1 MYNILQIG
9 NLVFQTPQGSVT
21 VKSDDRVN
29 EYQTEAGKKRI
40 ELIRADVL
48 SGNITF
54 GGLLVADI
62 ATYRAALSTVTSI
75 TLFNPLINNTETI
88 SAKISNIQA
97 NKIEHNANFSA
108 WSLSFD
114 FKEL

>member
-21 VKSDDRVN
+21 VKSDDKVN
-29 EYQTEAGKKRI
+29 EYQTEAGTTRV

-54 GGLLVADI
+54 KGLLVADI
-62 ATYRAALSTVTSI
+62 ATYRAALDTVT
-75 TLFNPLINNTETI
+75 TLVLFNPLVNNTETI
-88 SAKISNIQA
+88 EAKISNISAQ
-97 NKIEHNANFSA
+97 KIEHNNSFSA
-108 WSLSFD
+108 WSFSFD
-114 FKEL
+114 FEEL